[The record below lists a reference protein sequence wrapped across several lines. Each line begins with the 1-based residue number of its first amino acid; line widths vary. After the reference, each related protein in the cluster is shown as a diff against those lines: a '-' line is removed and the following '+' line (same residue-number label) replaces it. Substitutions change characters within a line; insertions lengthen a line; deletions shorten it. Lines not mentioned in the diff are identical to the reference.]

1 MLVLHPGTKLP
12 AGPAHG
18 PATLPT
24 AHVGADLRQPGEQ
37 VQRAGHGA
45 DDKANDLLS
54 REGLRAGEAARC
66 PAEAKGEGRGPQAP
80 FWGASPP
87 TTWPRVGP
95 QPHSAL
101 SRARLTLLL
110 GPTDKSVRPWKASP
124 GAATEP
130 AALSSGVAH
139 ATPRMNK
146 SRELMGADPA
156 REQGDAEVRGL
167 SAGRQTGLS
176 PGLTPQWL

>member
-1 MLVLHPGTKLP
+1 M
-12 AGPAHG
+12 
-18 PATLPT
+18 
-24 AHVGADLRQPGEQ
+24 
-37 VQRAGHGA
+37 
-45 DDKANDLLS
+45 
-54 REGLRAGEAARC
+54 
-66 PAEAKGEGRGPQAP
+66 KGEGPKLPSGERAP
-80 FWGASPP
+80 RPHGHAWA
-87 TTWPRVGP
+87 P